1 MAYYYRCFQSFLT
14 NVCST
19 TSVVTLTLAGMNYL
33 AIFHRTYVFALCTEL
48 DAIAFKL
55 VVLSKHY
62 VLLLVHFVPLCFVVK
77 FKASCLGNNYTMLLV
92 YH

>member
-1 MAYYYRCFQSFLT
+1 M
-14 NVCST
+14 
-19 TSVVTLTLAGMNYL
+19 LASMNFL
-33 AIFHRTYVFALCTEL
+33 AIFYRTYVLTLCTEL
-48 DAIAFKL
+48 DAVQFKS